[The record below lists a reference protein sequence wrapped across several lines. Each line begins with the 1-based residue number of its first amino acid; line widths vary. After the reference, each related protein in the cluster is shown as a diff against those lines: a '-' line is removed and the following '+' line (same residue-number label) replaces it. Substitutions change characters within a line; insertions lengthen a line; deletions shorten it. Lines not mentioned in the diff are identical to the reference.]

1 MPPGGG
7 GGPTPQSPALQT
19 ILGALANRTG
29 GGPGGP
35 GADLSKQ
42 MADAQG
48 ADPAM
53 VNKQLESVNQVLGV
67 LFVKTFQTLPK
78 VANEIS
84 GTMKQLTK
92 AMKAIQ
98 EAQQV
103 TDVVSASQ
111 PQPISFSPAMG
122 GQNAQP
128 GSQPVT

>member
-1 MPPGGG
+1 
-7 GGPTPQSPALQT
+7 
-19 ILGALANRTG
+19 
-29 GGPGGP
+29 
-35 GADLSKQ
+35 

-103 TDVVSASQ
+103 TDVVSANQ

-122 GQNAQP
+122 GQNAP
-128 GSQPVT
+128 APQPVT